1 METNLNLILLS
12 SMKQS
17 ARFKYQILSRLLEMK
32 DSDGKLVKLLLFF
45 AQFLE
50 QKHGYYHCKD
60 CNIRWESACV
70 WCVQGTNKVS
80 KCPVTSHP
88 DKRFRRV

>member
-1 METNLNLILLS
+1 MNLILLS

-32 DSDGKLVKLLLFF
+32 ADSDGKLVKLCSSF

-50 QKHGYYHCKD
+50 QKYGYYHCKD
-60 CNIRWESACV
+60 CNIRWESAYV

-80 KCPVTSHP
+80 NALSPASS
-88 DKRFRRV
+88 